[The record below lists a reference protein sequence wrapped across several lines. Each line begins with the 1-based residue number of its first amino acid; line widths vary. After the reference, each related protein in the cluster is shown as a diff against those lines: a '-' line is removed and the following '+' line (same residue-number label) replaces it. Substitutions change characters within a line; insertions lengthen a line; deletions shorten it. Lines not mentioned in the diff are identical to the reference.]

1 MKKSSAIKL
10 LSLVMTLIIAISFST
25 FEVSATAGVTYS
37 MGGEFHNGDDIRSAA
52 NYFALCGYKS

>member
-25 FEVSATAGVTYS
+25 FEVSATAGVT
-37 MGGEFHNGDDIRSAA
+37 
-52 NYFALCGYKS
+52 

>member
-37 MGGEFHNGDDIRSAA
+37 MGENKTGDGS
-52 NYFALCGYKS
+52 LS